1 MKLKSSSLKISVT
14 LNKLPARK
22 REMPQM
28 DYIKNGK
35 RAALETVQM
44 LKDNKR
50 LLQTTLW
57 QRNSVILLKRTNSLK
72 V

>member
-22 REMPQM
+22 RETPQM

-44 LKDNKR
+44 LKE
-50 LLQTTLW
+50 
-57 QRNSVILLKRTNSLK
+57 
-72 V
+72 